1 MNSTKVLL
9 TSCLLATTLLYTP
22 ATAKCNTCSVNGIAC
37 LSDSSFLICH
47 KGVPDSSQVFQCPAG
62 EVCVAN
68 SPERCVAG
76 SVSTADCAAE
86 QNACGACN
94 GNKLFTCLTPTTFA
108 QCNST
113 ALLRSVVGSC
123 PSGLTCD
130 SSRPEICVV
139 GGAECST

>member
-1 MNSTKVLL
+1 MISTKMFLI
-9 TSCLLATTLLYTP
+9 SCLLATFLLYSP
-22 ATAKCNTCSVNGIAC
+22 ALAKCNTCSVNGIAC
-37 LSDSSFLICH
+37 LTDSSFLICH
-47 KGVPDSSQVFQCPAG
+47 KGKPDSSHIFQCPAG
-62 EVCVAN
+62 KVCVAN
-68 SPERCVAG
+68 SPERCVPG
-76 SVSTADCAAE
+76 SESSADCAAE
-86 QNACGACN
+86 QNACGDCK

-130 SSRPEICVV
+130 SSRPEICVA